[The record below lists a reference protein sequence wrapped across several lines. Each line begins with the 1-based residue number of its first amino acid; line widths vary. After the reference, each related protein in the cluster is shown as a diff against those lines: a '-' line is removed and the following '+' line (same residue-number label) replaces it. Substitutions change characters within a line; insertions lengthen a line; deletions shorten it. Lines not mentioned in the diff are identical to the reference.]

1 MKAKTLPPVRLT
13 NLADAKDGGGMV
25 KHDGIACLYNQE
37 IDRLFSVMELAPGLF
52 GASLN
57 EPNKIL
63 ILNQHDSWQPIGKA
77 DKFDDGKDELRM
89 DFLLNTDVQAGK
101 EVDSNMRNGVL
112 TGLSVGFDVVK
123 IETEKRGEGPRAYE
137 VDRIVDAV
145 LREVSAVSFPAI
157 DGARVE
163 NSAIDPDSAIT
174 FSIEGNPAA
183 HQRLMAGDHIRLA
196 TFPHAIKR
204 IRPQLAEDEK
214 YPRLREALNRIIN
227 RV

>member
-1 MKAKTLPPVRLT
+1 MKARTLPPVRLT
-13 NLADAKDGGGMV
+13 QLAKGKDGVMA
-25 KHDGIACLYNQE
+25 KHDGTACLYNVE
-37 IDRLFSVMELAPGLF
+37 IDRLWSVMELAPGLF
-52 GASLN
+52 GDSLN

-77 DKFDDGKDELRM
+77 DKFTDGKDELHM

-163 NSAIDPDSAIT
+163 NSATDPDAAIT
-174 FSIEGNPAA
+174 FSIEGNPAE
-183 HQRLMAGDHIRLA
+183 RLSAGDHIRLA
-196 TFPHAIKR
+196 TFPHAVKR
-204 IRPQLAEDEK
+204 IRPNAPALENDYPQTRAE
-214 YPRLREALNRIIN
+214 LMRIIS
-227 RV
+227 R